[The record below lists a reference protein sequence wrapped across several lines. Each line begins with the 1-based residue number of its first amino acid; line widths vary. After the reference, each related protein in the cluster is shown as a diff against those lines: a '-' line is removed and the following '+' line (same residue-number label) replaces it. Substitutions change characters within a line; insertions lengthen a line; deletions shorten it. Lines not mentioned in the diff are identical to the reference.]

1 MPTRMVLPCRYQFLG
16 WEGMDEIPFHLV
28 MVPHTPVLFIIVG
41 QGSKFTVIT
50 NTLHKCQ
57 GVMRASVSM
66 TPLPV
71 LGTLYRSLKLLPDHP
86 SQ

>member
-1 MPTRMVLPCRYQFLG
+1 MPTRTVLPYRYQFLG
-16 WEGMDEIPFHLV
+16 WEGMDKIPFHLV
-28 MVPHTPVLFIIVG
+28 MVPHTPVLFINVG
-41 QGSKFTVIT
+41 QGSKFPVIT

-57 GVMRASVSM
+57 GDMMANVTM

-71 LGTLYRSLKLLPDHP
+71 VGTLYRSLKLFPDQE